1 MIHVCY
7 GLHDRD
13 GRYSKFTGTSML
25 SIFENVSTP
34 PPSVTVHILHDN
46 TLSYNNWRNFI
57 YIAGRYG
64 QRVEFHNVE
73 QLCADKI
80 QFLHEKLGKMDNRF
94 SIGTFFRLMVDKNIL
109 GGISKFIYLDSDTIV
124 NLDIRELWNYSI
136 ENYALASVPEL
147 EATRTYMITNK
158 HLLHTDQVKL
168 EDYFCAGVIMVNL
181 DMLGENF
188 FEKGVQ

>member
-64 QRVEFHNVE
+64 QRVSSAPIKFNSY
-73 QLCADKI
+73 
-80 QFLHEKLGKMDNRF
+80 R
-94 SIGTFFRLMVDKNIL
+94 KNFPHT
-109 GGISKFIYLDSDTIV
+109 SARAS
-124 NLDIRELWNYSI
+124 
-136 ENYALASVPEL
+136 ALAPFTAS
-147 EATRTYMITNK
+147 
-158 HLLHTDQVKL
+158 
-168 EDYFCAGVIMVNL
+168 
-181 DMLGENF
+181 
-188 FEKGVQ
+188 